1 MFCCRISHSE
11 VPIFA
16 KFSKLWPLVIYSK
29 RKVIFKGDCF
39 FPQVICSFSQELKCS
54 GARNKFRTVALPT
67 MLIYLTEN
75 LNLTGYLTTIYLRTS
90 LLRIKKNVIILSG
103 SSKYRKWTPQ
113 YTRKLGKFLS
123 EYLSLQSWVC
133 PFD

>member
-1 MFCCRISHSE
+1 
-11 VPIFA
+11 
-16 KFSKLWPLVIYSK
+16 
-29 RKVIFKGDCF
+29 
-39 FPQVICSFSQELKCS
+39 
-54 GARNKFRTVALPT
+54 

-75 LNLTGYLTTIYLRTS
+75 LNLTGYLTTIYFRTS

-103 SSKYRKWTPQ
+103 SSKYRKWTLQ